1 MIQTIDFKIL
11 SSYYIFKIFY
21 YFLLYSKRK
30 VRKLGKI
37 FIAGEIPKIGYE
49 KLKEHELD
57 IYSGDGLISEEEL
70 QKRVKNADAILS
82 LLSTPVRKKTIDS
95 AKNLKIIANF
105 GVGFDNID
113 YEYAI
118 EKGIPVSNT
127 PLVSTEA
134 TAELTM
140 GLLLAAARRIPEGDE
155 LCRTEGFSGWAPL
168 FFLGREVSG
177 KTLGI
182 LGFGNIGRS
191 VARKAKGFGLTII
204 YYDILRQETEV
215 EKELG
220 AKYVALEELLKTSDF
235 ITINSAYTKDLKH
248 LIDTEEFN
256 MMKKTAYLINCAR
269 GPIVSEKALIEALE
283 NKKIEGA
290 ALDVYEFEP
299 KIGEALKKIKN
310 VVLTPHI
317 GNATFETRDQMA
329 LCAVQNIV
337 NVLNGME
344 PYSAINK
351 YKK

>member
-1 MIQTIDFKIL
+1 M
-11 SSYYIFKIFY
+11 
-21 YFLLYSKRK
+21 
-30 VRKLGKI
+30 
-37 FIAGEIPKIGYE
+37 
-49 KLKEHELD
+49 
-57 IYSGDGLISEEEL
+57 
-70 QKRVKNADAILS
+70 
-82 LLSTPVRKKTIDS
+82 
-95 AKNLKIIANF
+95 
-105 GVGFDNID
+105 
-113 YEYAI
+113 
-118 EKGIPVSNT
+118 
-127 PLVSTEA
+127 STEA